1 MTQNEHTFVA
11 GIIIIITH
19 QILFHTILKH
29 HPVTQ
34 KNIQE
39 WKDIFSKYF

>member
-1 MTQNEHTFVA
+1 MTQNEHNLVA
-11 GIIIIITH
+11 GIILIVMY
-19 QILFHTILKH
+19 QVVFHTILKH

-39 WKDIFSKYF
+39 WFDILGEYF